1 MHLKFQTRLDNG
13 ISDYGVHERGN
24 TISSC
29 FDVRICIS
37 RIFRFLFFLFTCWA
51 HLNWLLVFVT
61 DNLLRRLVY

>member
-1 MHLKFQTRLDNG
+1 MHLKFPTRLDNG

-37 RIFRFLFFLFTCWA
+37 RISRIYFLFV
-51 HLNWLLVFVT
+51 HLLGSFKLATGVC
-61 DNLLRRLVY
+61 DR